1 VALGLNPEGTAVGGP
16 VTLEGNTIQ
25 GNSAGATG
33 DGRGGGLYVSRST
46 DRPTDIFTVTRN
58 LIAEN
63 VASQGGA
70 SRGGGVYLG
79 ASHQARFDANTIIG
93 NRATLTGMAQ
103 ATSLRTERRILS
115 GTQWSRRSAT
125 RSEAISFMGD
135 EIASGSTS
143 PLAMTVSA
151 ATTSLGGGVYIV
163 NSHEFSLTNNV
174 VARNQATQGSG
185 LWLGGNLDNPY
196 DAFAAWGRF
205 LYTTVADN
213 VGGAGAWLESP
224 LRAGTVTDA
233 YSGGVQVLASATGF
247 YRVGDTLL
255 FIHTD
260 GVTRAT
266 RRLTA
271 LEYLGSK
278 ARLTLDSA
286 LPTPYPAG
294 SMVRDA
300 PAMFVNTIVA
310 GQTIGIGAADQAVTL
325 ANSLWHGNGANTS
338 DNLNVI
344 LTPGGR
350 DRRSGIRRPRG
361 GGLPHRQRLGG
372 ARSGKRHRGPHR
384 SGRPAAALR
393 RGVRHRRGRV
403 HAGGAGHRHADPHRH
418 GDGHAH
424 AHAERDS
431 LPDGDADAHV
441 NRHRHRHGQPGPPA
455 GLSAAGVEAVS
466 ILQKPVFSAKMGFW
480 RSFTSHTRNPW
491 LPKQ

>member
-115 GTQWSRRSAT
+115 GTQWSRRSAA

-174 VARNQATQGSG
+174 VARNRATQGSG

-286 LPTPYPAG
+286 LPTAYPVG
-294 SMVRDA
+294 STVRDA
-300 PAMFVNTIVA
+300 SALFVNTIVA
-310 GQTIGIGAADQAVTL
+310 GQTIGVGAADQAVTL
-325 ANSLWHGNGANTS
+325 VNSLWHGNGTNTS
-338 DNLNVI
+338 DNLNAI
-344 LTPGGR
+344 LTQGDVTGDPAFVGPATGDYHIGSASAAR
-350 DRRSGIRRPRG
+350 DRGTDV
-361 GGLPHRQRLGG
+361 
-372 ARSGKRHRGPHR
+372 
-384 SGRPAAALR
+384 
-393 RGVRHRRGRV
+393 GVRTDLDGQPRPY
-403 HAGGAGHRHADPHRH
+403 GAGYDIGAD
-418 GDGHAH
+418 
-424 AHAERDS
+424 EYM
-431 LPDGDADAHV
+431 
-441 NRHRHRHGQPGPPA
+441 PGTPATATPTRTATATVTRTPTPSATASPTGMPTRTSTATGTRTSTATGTRTPTATGTRTPPA
-455 GLSAAGVEAVS
+455 TGTGTVS
-466 ILQKPVFSAKMGFW
+466 PARRRVY
-480 RSFTSHTRNPW
+480 
-491 LPKQ
+491 LPLASKR